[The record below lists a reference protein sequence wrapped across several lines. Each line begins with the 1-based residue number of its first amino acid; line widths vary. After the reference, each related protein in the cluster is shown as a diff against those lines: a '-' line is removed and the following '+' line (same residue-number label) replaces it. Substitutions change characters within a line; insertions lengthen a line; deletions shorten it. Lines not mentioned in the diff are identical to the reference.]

1 MAAPGYRMSSG
12 MELVQPL
19 DASGDE
25 SPLAVAR
32 LRRQLTLAETA
43 RRAGLSEEEAR
54 WLEEGRVYRF
64 PSPDDALIAALLY
77 GTALGIDNREARR
90 LAGLPVPAA
99 PAERNPLLRV
109 IAVGAILIAFAV
121 FAAFLLIPRAGG
133 GHKPAQAGP
142 ALPPP
147 WRGKAHVLHRRGD
160 HNYTRLL
167 ANQV

>member
-19 DASGDE
+19 DPSGDE

-77 GTALGIDNREARR
+77 EPAPATDTREARGP
-90 LAGLPVPAA
+90 AGLGVPAA
-99 PAERNPLLRV
+99 PVEGKPLPRL
-109 IAVGAILIAFAV
+109 IAVGAIV
-121 FAAFLLIPRAGG
+121 
-133 GHKPAQAGP
+133 
-142 ALPPP
+142 
-147 WRGKAHVLHRRGD
+147 
-160 HNYTRLL
+160 
-167 ANQV
+167 